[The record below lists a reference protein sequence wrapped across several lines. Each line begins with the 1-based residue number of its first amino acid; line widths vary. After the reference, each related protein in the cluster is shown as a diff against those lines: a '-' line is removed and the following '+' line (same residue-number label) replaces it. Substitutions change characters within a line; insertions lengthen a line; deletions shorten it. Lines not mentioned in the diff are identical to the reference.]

1 MMEVSKRAYKNGMV
15 ELAGNV
21 KAVHGTVDR
30 GLMADVGPDD
40 QDHMALVINY
50 CATTIGR
57 KSDDIQIYIVPAQ
70 HEVTKDVILY
80 TLYVGLP
87 MKTEIEDE
95 HLFYIRSLSQR
106 RITRSIKYKPD
117 LEANPPLMRL
127 EICINP
133 MKYMP
138 EVDEMTIVNI
148 HLKQSRVHY
157 HLDKPSG
164 DDDDK
169 RGSMKRS
176 RTDAKIR

>member
-1 MMEVSKRAYKNGMV
+1 MMEVSKRDYINGMV
-15 ELAGNV
+15 QLAGNV
-21 KAVHGTVDR
+21 KSVYGTVDR
-30 GLMADVGPDD
+30 GLMEDVGVDD

-57 KSDDIQIYIVPAQ
+57 KSDDIQIYIVPAR
-70 HEVTKDVILY
+70 HEVTKEVILY

-87 MKTEIEDE
+87 MKTELEDE

-138 EVDEMTIVNI
+138 EVEEMTIVNI
-148 HLKQSRVHY
+148 HLKQGHVNY
-157 HLDKPSG
+157 YLDKPGS

-169 RGSMKRS
+169 RGSTKRS
-176 RTDAKIR
+176 RTDARLK